1 MTYPYPQGPV
11 GPGPFTPPSHP
22 AKRPVSAVDLTVS
35 ILTMVLILV
44 LGAAASIFGLFS
56 LAFLDHCPP
65 ATCSAEGAAGAVLSA
80 LGIAG
85 LVGATGIIV
94 AIVQLVRRRPSW
106 PFAVG
111 TLVLCVAVLAMGG
124 IGYVAAVG
132 G

>member
-11 GPGPFTPPSHP
+11 GYPPYP
-22 AKRPVSAVDLTVS
+22 AAKPKSSAVDVTVS
-35 ILTMVLILV
+35 ILVMVLILV
-44 LGAAASIFGLFS
+44 LGAGAAVIGLFS

-94 AIVQLVRRRPSW
+94 AIVQLVRRKPSW

-111 TLVLCVAVLAMGG
+111 TLVLCMAILAMGG
-124 IGYVAAVG
+124 VGYIAAVG

>member
-1 MTYPYPQGPV
+1 MTYPYPPYPQGS
-11 GPGPFTPPSHP
+11 GPYLPPSYP
-22 AKRPVSAVDLTVS
+22 PPRRSSAVDVTIS

-44 LGAAASIFGLFS
+44 LVAAAAFFGIFS

-65 ATCSAEGAAGAVLSA
+65 ATCSAEGAAGAVMSS

-94 AIVQLVRRRPSW
+94 TIVQLVRRKAGW

-111 TLVLCVAVLAMGG
+111 TLVLCAAILATGVV
-124 IGYVAAVG
+124 GYVIAVG